1 MKNLSQKIRIIPRID
16 IKGNNLVKGINL
28 EGFRA
33 LGDANLYIEKY
44 YKDKAD
50 EILLNDVVASLY
62 DRASLSNFIRK
73 ITERFFI
80 PLIVGGGI
88 KNLKDIE
95 FLLKSGADRIFF
107 NTSIIK
113 NPSLL
118 NQSVKYFG
126 SSTIIASIEAI
137 KIRDK
142 YMCLVNSGRE
152 ETNLDVTKWAKEIE
166 DRGASEIIITSVSK
180 EGTGNGFDVELI
192 NLLSDTISIPFIIS
206 GGYGKLKHIN
216 EILRFS
222 NISGICIGSALHYS
236 AKNQLKFDTRN
247 YAEGNYE
254 FTNKKIDYKDFK
266 TPTIK
271 KIKNFIN
278 KKTNA

>member
-16 IKGNNLVKGINL
+16 IKGNNLVKGVNL

-44 YKDKAD
+44 YKDEAD

-73 ITERFFI
+73 IKERFFI

-88 KNLKDIE
+88 KNIKDIE

-107 NTSIIK
+107 NSGIIK
-113 NPSLL
+113 NPLLL

-137 KIRDK
+137 KINNK

-152 ETNLDVTKWAKEIE
+152 ETNLDVTKWAKEVE

-180 EGTGNGFDVELI
+180 
-192 NLLSDTISIPFIIS
+192 
-206 GGYGKLKHIN
+206 
-216 EILRFS
+216 R
-222 NISGICIGSALHYS
+222 ALEMVLML
-236 AKNQLKFDTRN
+236 N
-247 YAEGNYE
+247 
-254 FTNKKIDYKDFK
+254 
-266 TPTIK
+266 
-271 KIKNFIN
+271 
-278 KKTNA
+278 

>member
-16 IKGNNLVKGINL
+16 IKGNNLVKGVNL

-44 YKDKAD
+44 YKDEAD

-88 KNLKDIE
+88 KNIKDIE

-107 NTSIIK
+107 NSGIIK
-113 NPSLL
+113 NPLLL

-137 KIRDK
+137 KINNK

-166 DRGASEIIITSVSK
+166 ERGASEIIITSVSK

-192 NLLSDTISIPFIIS
+192 NLLNDTISIPFIIS
-206 GGYGKLKHIN
+206 GGYGNLRHIN

-254 FTNKKIDYKDFK
+254 FTNKKINYKDFK
-266 TPTIK
+266 TTTIK

>member
-1 MKNLSQKIRIIPRID
+1 M
-16 IKGNNLVKGINL
+16 
-28 EGFRA
+28 A
-33 LGDANLYIEKY
+33 C
-44 YKDKAD
+44 
-50 EILLNDVVASLY
+50 
-62 DRASLSNFIRK
+62 
-73 ITERFFI
+73 
-80 PLIVGGGI
+80 LI
-88 KNLKDIE
+88 
-95 FLLKSGADRIFF
+95 
-107 NTSIIK
+107 
-113 NPSLL
+113 
-118 NQSVKYFG
+118 
-126 SSTIIASIEAI
+126 
-137 KIRDK
+137 
-142 YMCLVNSGRE
+142 NSGRE
-152 ETNLDVTKWAKEIE
+152 ETNPDVTKWAKEIE
-166 DRGASEIIITSVSK
+166 DRGASDIIITSVSK

-266 TPTIK
+266 TTTIK